1 MMDGQ
6 AVSDGRVQRQ
16 SLRQSSKVDYNM
28 HAIEEVEMVG
38 VGGRRVEGSDAVLWR
53 FIYFYLLVFDEL
65 LGEIERGLDR
75 KGHQFRDGM
84 GFIYFKSR
92 VDSSL
97 LANGWMD

>member
-1 MMDGQ
+1 MQFCGD
-6 AVSDGRVQRQ
+6 
-16 SLRQSSKVDYNM
+16 LY
-28 HAIEEVEMVG
+28 I
-38 VGGRRVEGSDAVLWR
+38 
-53 FIYFYLLVFDEL
+53 YLLVFDEL
-65 LGEIERGLDR
+65 PGEIERGLDR